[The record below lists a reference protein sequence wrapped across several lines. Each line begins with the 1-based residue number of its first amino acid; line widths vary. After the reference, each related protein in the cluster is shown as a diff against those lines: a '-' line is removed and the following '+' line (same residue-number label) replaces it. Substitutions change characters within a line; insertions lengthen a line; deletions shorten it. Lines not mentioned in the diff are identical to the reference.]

1 MFKLMEFL
9 HGKIYVM
16 EDKKKYVF
24 IFSNSWWENSESNYS
39 IYKKKKIPH
48 ADKAYILSR
57 YSSSFIDFP
66 RTIID
71 SKEALSE
78 VQQDW
83 RA

>member
-1 MFKLMEFL
+1 MCLFL
-9 HGKIYVM
+9 AIVGEKIQNPITL
-16 EDKKKYVF
+16 F
-24 IFSNSWWENSESNYS
+24 T
-39 IYKKKKIPH
+39 KKKKIPH

-78 VQQDW
+78 VQQD
-83 RA
+83 